1 MPESRTNLIKGLRRE
16 GLSVPLSGPLQ
27 VPPTMGDRSKRVFQ
41 PSKVGVSPGARIW
54 AQRPCLSLAYLTLP
68 LTFATL
74 LPVIRVDSF
83 LLLFM
88 AHLREGAKVSW
99 GLQQPNPVCGTKP
112 GLKGA

>member
-41 PSKVGVSPGARIW
+41 PLKVGVSPGARIW
-54 AQRPCLSLAYLTLP
+54 AQGPCLSLAYLTLP

-74 LPVIRVDSF
+74 LPVIRGDSF
-83 LLLFM
+83 
-88 AHLREGAKVSW
+88 HVS
-99 GLQQPNPVCGTKP
+99 PP
-112 GLKGA
+112 GGC

>member
-1 MPESRTNLIKGLRRE
+1 MPESRTNLVKGIRRE

-27 VPPTMGDRSKRVFQ
+27 VPPTMGDRSKSLPAIER
-41 PSKVGVSPGARIW
+41 GVSPGARIW
-54 AQRPCLSLAYLTLP
+54 AQGPCLSLAYLTLP

-74 LPVIRVDSF
+74 LPVIRGDSF

-88 AHLREGAKVSW
+88 SHLREGAEASW
-99 GLQQPNPVCGTKP
+99 GPQQPNPVCGTKP